1 MKIVRSRAP
10 FRISFAGGGTDI
22 PPYCLEHGGQV
33 MSSTINKYMYI
44 SMEITNKEKIKVI
57 SHDLDEIGEFE
68 VGDYDLDGKFD
79 LVKATLQ
86 RMEFKHACNIHIHSD
101 LPARSGMGTS
111 SALVVALIGA
121 IACFQGNDLTR
132 NDIAKLACKI
142 EREDIKEQGGYQDQY
157 AAAFGG
163 FNFITFGKEVLVYP
177 LKIEPHI
184 IDEINYRLIL
194 YFTGKTRL
202 SKEIQQQVLQNYEKI
217 DFQEGMEALKI
228 SAEKIRDI
236 LVRGDP
242 KGLDAFGKE
251 LHNAW
256 ISKQRLSEKISS
268 PDIERLYMHALS
280 HGAIGGK
287 LLGAGGGGFVLL
299 FSKSTERM
307 NLEKNLRSLGGE
319 ITQFTFE
326 SSGVQSWRVA

>member
-1 MKIVRSRAP
+1 VKIIRSRAP

-22 PPYCLEHGGQV
+22 PPYCLDHGGQV

-44 SMEITNKEKIKVI
+44 SMETTGGEKIKVI

-68 VGDYDLDGKFD
+68 AGDYDLDGKFD

-86 RMEFKHACNIHIHSD
+86 RMEFKNGCNIHIHSD

-121 IACFQGNDLTR
+121 IARFQRKNLTK

-163 FNFITFGKEVLVYP
+163 FNFITFRKEILVYP
-177 LKIEPHI
+177 LKIEPQV

-217 DFQEGMEALKI
+217 DFQEGMEALKA

-251 LHNAW
+251 LHKAW
-256 ISKQRLSEKISS
+256 ISKQRLSDKISN
-268 PDIERLYMHALS
+268 PEIERLYKYAMN
-280 HGAIGGK
+280 HGALGGK
-287 LLGAGGGGFVLL
+287 LLGAGGGGFLL
-299 FSKSTERM
+299 LYSKATERM
-307 NLEKNLRSLGGE
+307 SLEKNLRALGGE

-326 SSGVQSWRVA
+326 SSGVQSWRAA